1 MEVGAV
7 LSLWEHNQS
16 VISAAHVL
24 LLSPG
29 PLKEWP
35 FCAAAYAPAIKFLTG
50 ARMCLYL
57 QILGAG
63 HKVLCLAFVYGRL
76 GPAGPRIAFL
86 PQ

>member
-1 MEVGAV
+1 MSIPVGDKRLFVREVGAV

-29 PLKEWP
+29 PLEEWS
-35 FCAAAYAPAIKFLTG
+35 FCIAAYVEAIKFLTG

-57 QILGAG
+57 EICAWDI
-63 HKVLCLAFVYGRL
+63 KCFV
-76 GPAGPRIAFL
+76 
-86 PQ
+86 

>member
-1 MEVGAV
+1 MSMAVGDKRLFVMEVGAA

-29 PLKEWP
+29 PLEEWT
-35 FCAAAYAPAIKFLTG
+35 FCIAAYVEAIKFLTG

-57 QILGAG
+57 EIRAQDI
-63 HKVLCLAFVYGRL
+63 KCFVWLSSSEG
-76 GPAGPRIAFL
+76 
-86 PQ
+86 

>member
-29 PLKEWP
+29 PLEEWP
-35 FCAAAYAPAIKFLTG
+35 FCTAAYAPAIKFLTG

-57 QILGAG
+57 QIRSAG
-63 HKVLCLAFVYGRL
+63 HKVLCLAFVY
-76 GPAGPRIAFL
+76 
-86 PQ
+86 